1 MTMDGSPL
9 CGSVKAADPP
19 TGTLAALPTAVPLGV
34 PEPTAG
40 VVVVDLVVDV
50 GPLLNR
56 WVPPVDAGVP
66 PMARPRPAAAPPS
79 TAATPATAAV
89 MAPTETTERRDTPG
103 AVAALV
109 SGDRIAA

>member
-19 TGTLAALPTAVPLGV
+19 RGTPAALPTDVPLGV
-34 PEPTAG
+34 PDLPDD
-40 VVVVDLVVDV
+40 VVVDDVVVDG

-56 WVPPVDAGVP
+56 RVPPVEAGVP
-66 PMARPRPAAAPPS
+66 PRARPRPTAAPPS

-89 MAPTETTERRDTPG
+89 MAPTETTERRETPG
-103 AVAALV
+103 A
-109 SGDRIAA
+109 